1 MKQQTQLRDVRIWAG
16 ACVYVPLWLILIIIA
31 IAATALPAT
40 AKQATRAWQAG
51 SSLVVPEGQALML
64 HMVDMR
70 RVQVTNPD
78 VADVVI
84 SSIAQLVVYGKKRGV
99 TTLYVWDRRGL
110 HEFDVCVTGQ
120 TAAEKTAEGLAKAL
134 GDDLTYTTVGEDLLL
149 IEGSV
154 EDSERLE
161 RTRRV
166 IAGRRG
172 PVTLIDLVVLEGAK
186 RVPAANAAAKAL
198 EEVFGDKIEYVVLD
212 ESRLVVQGDLSDE
225 EEVARVGK
233 VITAVTSEGL
243 KIVNLVQYNDELATP
258 PLDKIRA
265 AVGEDLKV
273 WQVKGRTVAIDGTVS
288 SEQEYERLGKVLAAF
303 VKDANP
309 INLVRVVKPRSP
321 ISEYAR
327 ELQEAF
333 GPDIEVK
340 QMGPETLAL
349 EGTVTSLEM
358 AKHYQDLLTVMDPPY
373 HVVDYLRVV
382 APYKERIEIAVLVAE
397 IDNTDMDELGVEWGQ
412 IRGNDVEQPVLIGI
426 ENGVRTIGEIGA
438 ALDLLLQDSNSRVL
452 SRPKVMVNDG
462 EQAEILIGG
471 EVPIPVLEPSAGG
484 VATVT
489 IQYKPYGVQLY
500 ITPTLKNDGKTIDM
514 DINPVVSSLDWTNS
528 VTISG
533 FNIPAMRSSE
543 VTTKVSLVSG
553 GMLTLGGLLQREQAE
568 IVRKIPVLSD
578 IPIIGNLFKHKSFS
592 AGDTELVIFVSPR
605 IATDAHHEA
614 GYEHP
619 LDKELEEMRQIPE

>member
-1 MKQQTQLRDVRIWAG
+1 
-16 ACVYVPLWLILIIIA
+16 
-31 IAATALPAT
+31 
-40 AKQATRAWQAG
+40 
-51 SSLVVPEGQALML
+51 
-64 HMVDMR
+64 
-70 RVQVTNPD
+70 
-78 VADVVI
+78 
-84 SSIAQLVVYGKKRGV
+84 
-99 TTLYVWDRRGL
+99 
-110 HEFDVCVTGQ
+110 
-120 TAAEKTAEGLAKAL
+120 
-134 GDDLTYTTVGEDLLL
+134 
-149 IEGSV
+149 
-154 EDSERLE
+154 
-161 RTRRV
+161 
-166 IAGRRG
+166 
-172 PVTLIDLVVLEGAK
+172 
-186 RVPAANAAAKAL
+186 
-198 EEVFGDKIEYVVLD
+198 
-212 ESRLVVQGDLSDE
+212 
-225 EEVARVGK
+225 
-233 VITAVTSEGL
+233 
-243 KIVNLVQYNDELATP
+243 
-258 PLDKIRA
+258 
-265 AVGEDLKV
+265 
-273 WQVKGRTVAIDGTVS
+273 
-288 SEQEYERLGKVLAAF
+288 
-303 VKDANP
+303 
-309 INLVRVVKPRSP
+309 
-321 ISEYAR
+321 
-327 ELQEAF
+327 
-333 GPDIEVK
+333 
-340 QMGPETLAL
+340 
-349 EGTVTSLEM
+349 LEM